1 MAQPATPRPAIDPN
15 EIVVYP
21 DGTTSGPVV
30 VNNGDVVKIV
40 VQQYP
45 PGKTECIIPFG
56 TITFNGAPARIAKA
70 GPVVDAGGG
79 GTIKVG
85 S

>member
-15 EIVVYP
+15 EIVIYP

-30 VNNGDVVKIV
+30 VNNGGMVKITV
-40 VQQYP
+40 EQYP
-45 PGKTECIIPFG
+45 PNKTECIIPFG
-56 TITFNGAPARIAKA
+56 MITFNGAVARMAKA
-70 GPVVDAGGG
+70 GPTADTGGG